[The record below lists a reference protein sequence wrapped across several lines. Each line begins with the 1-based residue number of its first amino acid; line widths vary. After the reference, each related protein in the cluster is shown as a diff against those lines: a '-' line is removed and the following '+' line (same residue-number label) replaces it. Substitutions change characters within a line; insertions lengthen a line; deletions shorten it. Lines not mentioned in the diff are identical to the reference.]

1 MSKFLKIPISPLMGS
16 SILNYIKVILSN
28 KVDIKFYLH
37 VFLTFIVVLL
47 ISPFQ
52 LIDRFIFFFKRNNQK
67 KRDPIFIIGHWRS
80 GTTLLHNLLSLNK
93 NFGFFNTY
101 NSLFINNIYSSL
113 LFKTLMKYTMPK
125 ERPSDKIKLDVEL
138 PQEDEFAV
146 SNYTN
151 ISHYNFF
158 FFPNDY
164 KKFYSEAIRFEKN
177 NEKLWL
183 SKYSDILKLP
193 HNLNG
198 FFDYDQA
205 IQYAKKENKP
215 VLLDFTGHGCVNCRD
230 IESRVW
236 PDERVRDYLNN
247 KYVLLSLYVDDKTE
261 LSREQWYTSKY
272 DSKIKKTIGKQNADF
287 QITRFNNNA
296 QPFYVILD
304 PFSEKVIYKPW
315 GYELDIE
322 NYLSHLSN
330 GIKTFYEL

>member
-1 MSKFLKIPISPLMGS
+1 MGS
-16 SILNYIKVILSN
+16 EMCIRDRSYFAAYLPPIQSTYIDVTSLSR
-28 KVDIKFYLH
+28 K
-37 VFLTFIVVLL
+37 
-47 ISPFQ
+47 S
-52 LIDRFIFFFKRNNQK
+52 FFDDK
-67 KRDPIFIIGHWRS
+67 
-80 GTTLLHNLLSLNK
+80 
-93 NFGFFNTY
+93 
-101 NSLFINNIYSSL
+101 NSL
-113 LFKTLMKYTMPK
+113 TL
-125 ERPSDKIKLDVEL
+125 
-138 PQEDEFAV
+138 
-146 SNYTN
+146 TN
-151 ISHYNFF
+151 V
-158 FFPNDY
+158 
-164 KKFYSEAIRFEKN
+164 
-177 NEKLWL
+177 
-183 SKYSDILKLP
+183 KYSDILKLP